1 MAHGTYFHIPSVA
14 HARVLRSYAL
24 YNNYRARALVA
35 ICHGNPTK
43 MLMNI
48 INWPTRA

>member
-14 HARVLRSYAL
+14 SFTDSTTITERAHL
-24 YNNYRARALVA
+24 YDLA